1 MSRHLSAIALS
12 ANRILPIALVISF
25 CLAVLPA
32 AVLAKKPRRIAK
44 PSQKS
49 YSTYGKWTN
58 GFFTAAT
65 VHLHVLPNGKVL
77 SWPQWPAAAPP
88 CPTCQNPPVQTYV
101 RISDPPYT
109 SVATLYNYYVD
120 LFCSGH
126 SLLPDGKLLITGGT
140 GYQGPYHDGI
150 VDTTIFDFSNNSFT
164 NNPAHFMYLPRWYP
178 TNVTMG
184 NGETLTVSGSYLNGS
199 TVMFNNYPQVWQTTG
214 GWRDIPNAATPSHLP
229 LYPWMHLTTDGK
241 AFNSGPE
248 QTTYFLNTSGT
259 GSWSYGKPSI
269 YGLRDEGSS
278 VMYEPNKILIV
289 GGGNKPEG
297 PGGAVVPTNTAEKID
312 LSESIPSTGCSSPPC
327 WRSAASM
334 THRRRHLN
342 ATILP
347 DGKVLVTGGTSGG
360 GYNNTCVAN
369 QVMVG
374 ETWDP
379 VSDTWSL
386 TAAATHPRIYH
397 SAAVLLPD
405 GRVLVGGT
413 TPWAAADGCPGIA
426 DQVQQ
431 TEIFWPPYLFDS
443 AGDEAT
449 RPEITSAPA
458 TATYGEVIT
467 VGKTG
472 VAAQNI
478 SKVTLVRLSSTTHS
492 FNQNQR
498 FNNLSFSSFL
508 GGLSV
513 TMPANGNLAPPGHYM
528 LFIINSAGVPSVA
541 SIIKL
546 S

>member
-1 MSRHLSAIALS
+1 MSHSPSAIAVS
-12 ANRILPIALVISF
+12 TSRIALVVLLS
-25 CLAVLPA
+25 LALFPTA
-32 AVLAKKPRRIAK
+32 LMAKKPRPTRRT
-44 PSQKS
+44 PQSN
-49 YSTYGKWTN
+49 YGTYGKWTN

-77 SWPQWPAAAPP
+77 SWPQFPASQPA

-101 RISDPPYT
+101 RISDAPYT
-109 SVATLYNYYVD
+109 SVSTLFNYYVD

-126 SLLPDGKLLITGGT
+126 SLLPDGKLLITGGSDF
-140 GYQGPYHDGI
+140 QGPPHAGI
-150 VDTTIFDFSNNSFT
+150 YDTTIFDPSNNTFT

-178 TNVTMG
+178 TNLALA
-184 NGETLTVSGSYLNGS
+184 NGETLTISGSYLRNGN
-199 TVMFNNYPQVWQTTG
+199 VLFNNYPQVWQTGG
-214 GWRDIPNAATPSHLP
+214 GWRDIPDAATPSHLP
-229 LYPWMHLTTDGK
+229 LYPWMHLAADGK
-241 AFNSGPE
+241 AYNSGPD
-248 QTTYFLNTSGT
+248 QTTYFITTSGT
-259 GSWSYGKPSI
+259 GSWSQGKTSI

-297 PGGAVVPTNTAEKID
+297 PGGSVVPTNTAETIN
-312 LSESIPSTGCSSPPC
+312 LSDSTPTLACPSPPC
-327 WRSAASM
+327 WQSATSM

-347 DGKVLVTGGTSGG
+347 NGKVLVTGGTSGG
-360 GYNNTCVAN
+360 GFNNTCVAN
-369 QVMVG
+369 QVMAG
-374 ETWDP
+374 EIWDP
-379 VSDTWSL
+379 SLNTWSP
-386 TAAATHPRIYH
+386 TASATHPRLYH

-413 TPWAAADGCPGIA
+413 TPWGAADGCPGIA
-426 DQVQQ
+426 DQIQQ
-431 TEIFWPPYLFDS
+431 TEIFWPSYLFDS
-443 AGDEAT
+443 NGDEVA
-449 RPEITSAPA
+449 RPTITSAPA
-458 TATYGEVIT
+458 EATYGETIT
-467 VGKTG
+467 VGRTG

-498 FNNLSFSSFL
+498 FNNLSFTSFL

-513 TMPANGNLAPPGHYM
+513 TMPANGNLCPPGHYM

-541 SIIKL
+541 SIIKV